1 MSAVTQASLRARCV
15 CPRAWPTSAGTG
27 ALLPAAAPQ
36 PADTVTAR
44 GAAVL
49 TCAAHVLHV
58 HHMPKMIQVRH
69 VPDALHRALRARA
82 ARAGMTLSDYLRQE
96 LEMAAD
102 RLTPGELRARLATM
116 SPTVVR
122 ERPADAVRRERDAR

>member
-82 ARAGMTLSDYLRQE
+82 ARAGMTLSDYLRSE
-96 LEMAAD
+96 LAQVAERWTVD
-102 RLTPGELRARLATM
+102 ELRERLAALE
-116 SPTVVR
+116 PVR
-122 ERPADAVRRERDAR
+122 PRETPARAVRRERDRL